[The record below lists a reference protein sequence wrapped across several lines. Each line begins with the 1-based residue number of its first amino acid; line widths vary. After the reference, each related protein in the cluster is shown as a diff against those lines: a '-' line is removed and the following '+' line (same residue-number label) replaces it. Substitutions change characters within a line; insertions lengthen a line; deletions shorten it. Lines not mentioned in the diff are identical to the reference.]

1 MKKLFLFLFFSLFLF
16 WCSREVGLISSE
28 NSLEDIEINDTE
40 INDKIMIIQQK
51 LMNWELTQE
60 QAQDLTQ
67 NIWNYSTDYIHWLQK
82 NEILLKIVW
91 LPKWVEDLWIYEPE
105 WMILDQDYS
114 QITSIDNENEG
125 FDSVLMVYRW
135 DYQKS
140 LIEAARIAQRA
151 KLPISKDFQEAKEI
165 QANSPDILEQM
176 WDETKDSMEWII
188 YANYSITDM
197 DKDYIISVSV
207 EKDWTLI
214 INVSNYSQMKSAMK
228 N

>member
-1 MKKLFLFLFFSLFLF
+1 MKKLFLFAFFWLFLF
-16 WCSREVGLISSE
+16 GCSREVDLISSE
-28 NSLEDIEINDTE
+28 NNLEDVEINDTE

-67 NIWNYSTDYIHWLQK
+67 NIWNYSADYIQWLQK
-82 NEILLKIVW
+82 SEGLLQIVW
-91 LPKWVEDLWIYEPE
+91 LPQWVEDLWIYEPE

-125 FDSVLMVYRW
+125 FDSVLMVYRG

-140 LIEAARIAQRA
+140 LIEAAKIAQMA

-165 QANSPDILEQM
+165 QAKSPDILEQM
-176 WDETKDSMEWII
+176 WNETKDSMEWII

-207 EKDWTLI
+207 EKNWTLI